1 MKKSKIYPEK
11 EIEKLPD
18 KYRLTNKAKLFV
30 CLTVGISLTGLIML
44 ALGITFLVLN
54 GQTEMV
60 VLITF
65 GGMIFVSGF
74 LCLLFVQIDKK
85 KDQEIKQDLINQAI
99 TSSFD
104 GKVIYDPLS
113 KVSTNLLRE
122 LDICP
127 FDVLNSGEKILVTA
141 KDRNISIVE
150 VTSSSNLT
158 ELMGFIMAAPELGVL
173 GTAFL
178 GLYTGAKKIKDKSI
192 INSKFKGTIML
203 FTNFRE
209 SANDIIEIRSKKFL
223 TPFSSIFKNV
233 NLTPFSSIFKNVN
246 KFETEDIRANEKY
259 NFYASDKNA
268 GFRFVKPLMIETVNK
283 IDAKLKNGFVLVFK
297 DDYLVLAFSEETIDI
312 KNIAKNKNIT
322 AKTAY
327 FMTKE
332 RVRNY
337 ESIIKDVLT
346 NRYF

>member
-1 MKKSKIYPEK
+1 MKKSKIYTEK

-65 GGMIFVSGF
+65 GGMIFVSGL
-74 LCLLFVQIDKK
+74 LCLLFVQVDKK

-178 GLYTGAKKIKDKSI
+178 GLYAGAKKIKDKSI

-209 SANDIIEIRSKKFL
+209 SANDVIEIRSKKFL
-223 TPFSSIFKNV
+223 TPFSSIFKNE
-233 NLTPFSSIFKNVN
+233 N

-327 FMTKE
+327 FMAKE

>member
-1 MKKSKIYPEK
+1 MKKNKIYTEK

-18 KYRLTNKAKLFV
+18 KYRLTNKAKLFI

-44 ALGITFLVLN
+44 VLGITFLVLN

-178 GLYTGAKKIKDKSI
+178 GLYTGAKKIKEKSI

-209 SANDIIEIRSKKFL
+209 SANDVIEIRSKKF
-223 TPFSSIFKNV
+223 
-233 NLTPFSSIFKNVN
+233 LTPFSSIFKNVN

-332 RVRNY
+332 RVKNY

>member
-1 MKKSKIYPEK
+1 MKKNKIYTEK

-18 KYRLTNKAKLFV
+18 KYRLTNKAKLFI
-30 CLTVGISLTGLIML
+30 CLTIGISLTGLIML

-209 SANDIIEIRSKKFL
+209 SANDVIEIRSKKFL
-223 TPFSSIFKNV
+223 TPFSSIFKNE
-233 NLTPFSSIFKNVN
+233 N

-283 IDAKLKNGFVLVFK
+283 IDAKLKNGFILVFK

>member
-1 MKKSKIYPEK
+1 MKKNKIYTEK

-18 KYRLTNKAKLFV
+18 KYRLTNKAKLFI
-30 CLTVGISLTGLIML
+30 CLTIGISLTGLIML

-209 SANDIIEIRSKKFL
+209 SANDVIEIRSKKFL
-223 TPFSSIFKNV
+223 TPFSSIFKNE
-233 NLTPFSSIFKNVN
+233 N

-283 IDAKLKNGFVLVFK
+283 IDAKLKNGFILVFK

-332 RVRNY
+332 RVKNY

>member
-1 MKKSKIYPEK
+1 MKKNRVYTEK

-18 KYRLTNKAKLFV
+18 KYRLNNKAKLFI

-65 GGMIFVSGF
+65 GGMIFVSGL
-74 LCLLFVQIDKK
+74 LCLLFVQVDKK

-209 SANDIIEIRSKKFL
+209 SANDVIEIRSKKFL
-223 TPFSSIFKNV
+223 TPFSSIFKNE
-233 NLTPFSSIFKNVN
+233 N

>member
-1 MKKSKIYPEK
+1 
-11 EIEKLPD
+11 
-18 KYRLTNKAKLFV
+18 
-30 CLTVGISLTGLIML
+30 
-44 ALGITFLVLN
+44 
-54 GQTEMV
+54 
-60 VLITF
+60 
-65 GGMIFVSGF
+65 
-74 LCLLFVQIDKK
+74 
-85 KDQEIKQDLINQAI
+85 
-99 TSSFD
+99 
-104 GKVIYDPLS
+104 
-113 KVSTNLLRE
+113 
-122 LDICP
+122 
-127 FDVLNSGEKILVTA
+127 
-141 KDRNISIVE
+141 
-150 VTSSSNLT
+150 
-158 ELMGFIMAAPELGVL
+158 MGFIMAAPELGVL

-209 SANDIIEIRSKKFL
+209 SANDVIEIRSKKFL
-223 TPFSSIFKNV
+223 TPFSSIFKNE
-233 NLTPFSSIFKNVN
+233 N

>member
-1 MKKSKIYPEK
+1 MKKSKSYTEK

-44 ALGITFLVLN
+44 VLGITFLVLN
-54 GQTEMV
+54 GQTGMV

-65 GGMIFVSGF
+65 GGMIFVSGL

-209 SANDIIEIRSKKFL
+209 SANDVIEIRSKKFL
-223 TPFSSIFKNV
+223 TPFSSIFKND
-233 NLTPFSSIFKNVN
+233 N

-312 KNIAKNKNIT
+312 NNIAKNKNIT

-332 RVRNY
+332 RVGNY

>member
-1 MKKSKIYPEK
+1 MKKSKIYTEK

-44 ALGITFLVLN
+44 VLGITFLVLN

-85 KDQEIKQDLINQAI
+85 KDQEIKQDLIHQAI

-113 KVSTNLLRE
+113 KVSANLLRE

-209 SANDIIEIRSKKFL
+209 SANDVIEIRSKKFL
-223 TPFSSIFKNV
+223 TPFSSIFKNE
-233 NLTPFSSIFKNVN
+233 N

-312 KNIAKNKNIT
+312 NNIAKNKNIT

-327 FMTKE
+327 FMIKE

>member
-1 MKKSKIYPEK
+1 MKKSKIYTEK

-74 LCLLFVQIDKK
+74 LCLLFVQVDKK
-85 KDQEIKQDLINQAI
+85 KDQDIKQDLINQAI

-209 SANDIIEIRSKKFL
+209 SANDVIEIRSKKFL
-223 TPFSSIFKNV
+223 TPFSSIFKNE
-233 NLTPFSSIFKNVN
+233 N

>member
-1 MKKSKIYPEK
+1 MKKSKIYTEK

-30 CLTVGISLTGLIML
+30 CLTVGISITGLIML
-44 ALGITFLVLN
+44 VLGITFLVLN
-54 GQTEMV
+54 GQKEMV

-85 KDQEIKQDLINQAI
+85 KDQEIKQDLIHQAI

-209 SANDIIEIRSKKFL
+209 SANDVIEIRSKKFL
-223 TPFSSIFKNV
+223 TPFSSIFKNE
-233 NLTPFSSIFKNVN
+233 N

-259 NFYASDKNA
+259 NFYASDKTA

-312 KNIAKNKNIT
+312 NNIAKNKNIT

>member
-1 MKKSKIYPEK
+1 MKKSKIYTEK
-11 EIEKLPD
+11 EIEKLPG

-44 ALGITFLVLN
+44 VLGITFLVLN
-54 GQTEMV
+54 GQTEMA

-113 KVSTNLLRE
+113 KVSTKLLRE

-209 SANDIIEIRSKKFL
+209 SANDVIEIRSKKFL
-223 TPFSSIFKNV
+223 TPFSSIFKNE
-233 NLTPFSSIFKNVN
+233 N